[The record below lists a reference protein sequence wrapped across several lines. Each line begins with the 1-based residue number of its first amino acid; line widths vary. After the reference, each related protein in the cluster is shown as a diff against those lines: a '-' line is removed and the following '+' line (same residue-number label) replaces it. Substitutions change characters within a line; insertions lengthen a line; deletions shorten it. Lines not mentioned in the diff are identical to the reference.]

1 MAPSMLDPR
10 PTITRV
16 TGRDMDYVEIQKRT
30 AACIGGLP
38 KREVRLTTR
47 TDYRKTFARMLREP
61 TLDPLSP
68 GIAFDTYQ
76 HRRAAMHWGSRVVLE
91 RVHKVLEAAIS
102 RDDIRAARLAAAILV
117 RLLSRIEPA
126 LQLDPP
132 LQEGASALQS
142 GPSRWKA
149 AAGPHPERGAHSKRH
164 VLGLLP
170 PQWDESVWQK
180 ALEIWTDP
188 SDQQDRNALA
198 VRLLVPV
205 RSEDFVPGERAHGWS
220 EGVAVKLRSPHRLD
234 ITISPAK
241 SHNGKYGTGITVAKI
256 DPTKAGDAASYL
268 AARCGDGAIVISLV
282 AKEASRKKLMRLGQI
297 ALPGCDVTITPNVFR
312 NQAIA
317 DWKATV
323 GAGIA
328 VAAVCGHCTE
338 RTQAKYGYVQHGRR
352 RHGLLGVSSK
362 VTPESGNIARTF
374 ELSKRHSEEPPNE
387 VEIGTRP
394 TSNDTG
400 TNMNLVGQGCP
411 SKAKDPQAKI
421 QSLSQGKRIAVDR
434 GLQQSGSRQSASDI
448 CDRPIVLAESPGVYP
463 LFEMSSGP

>member
-1 MAPSMLDPR
+1 VGCSLAPSMLDPR

-16 TGRDMDYVEIQKRT
+16 TGRDMDYAEIQERT

-38 KREVRLTTR
+38 MREVCLTTE

-68 GIAFDTYQ
+68 GIARDTYQ
-76 HRRAAMHWGSRVVLE
+76 HRRAAMHWGSRFVLE
-91 RVHKVLEAAIS
+91 RIHKMLEVAID
-102 RDDIRAARLAAAILV
+102 RDDVQATRLAAAMLV
-117 RLLSRIEPA
+117 RLLTRIEPA

-132 LQEGASALQS
+132 LEKGGSALQS
-142 GPSRWKA
+142 AASRWKA
-149 AAGPHPERGAHSKRH
+149 AAGPHPERGANSKRH

-188 SDQQDRNALA
+188 SDQQDRDALA

-205 RSEDFVPGERAHGWS
+205 RSEDFAPGDRADGWS
-220 EGVAVKLRSPHRLD
+220 EGVSVKLRSPHRLD

-241 SHNGKYGTGITVAKI
+241 SHNGKYGTGVTVVKI
-256 DPTKAGDAASYL
+256 DPTKAGGAASYL

-297 ALPGCDVTITPNVFR
+297 ALPGSDVTITPNVFR

-328 VAAVCGHCTE
+328 VAAACGHCTE

-362 VTPESGNIARTF
+362 VAPESGNIARAS
-374 ELSKRHSEEPPNE
+374 ELRKCRSDNPVKE
-387 VEIGTRP
+387 VEVGTPP
-394 TSNDTG
+394 TS
-400 TNMNLVGQGCP
+400 TNMNVVGQGRP
-411 SKAKDPQAKI
+411 SNAKRPDPGP
-421 QSLSQGKRIAVDR
+421 SLLSQTKRVAVDR

-448 CDRPIVLAESPGVYP
+448 CGRPIVVPEDVISYP
-463 LFEMSSGP
+463 SFGMASGP

>member
-1 MAPSMLDPR
+1 
-10 PTITRV
+10 
-16 TGRDMDYVEIQKRT
+16 MDYAEIQERT
-30 AACIGGLP
+30 AACIGALP
-38 KREVRLTTR
+38 KREVCLTTE

-68 GIAFDTYQ
+68 GIARDTYQ
-76 HRRAAMHWGSRVVLE
+76 HRRAAMHWGSRFVLE
-91 RVHKVLEAAIS
+91 RIHKMLEVAID
-102 RDDIRAARLAAAILV
+102 RDDVQATRLAAAMLV

-132 LQEGASALQS
+132 LEKGGSALQS
-142 GPSRWKA
+142 AASRWKA
-149 AAGPHPERGAHSKRH
+149 AAGPHPERGANSKRH

-188 SDQQDRNALA
+188 SDQQDRDALA
-198 VRLLVPV
+198 VRSLVPV
-205 RSEDFVPGERAHGWS
+205 RSEDFAPGERADGWS
-220 EGVAVKLRSPHRLD
+220 EGVSVKLRSPHRLD

-241 SHNGKYGTGITVAKI
+241 SHNGKYGTGVTVVKI
-256 DPTKAGDAASYL
+256 DPTKAGAPASYL

-297 ALPGCDVTITPNVFR
+297 ALPGSDVTITPNVFR

-328 VAAVCGHCTE
+328 VAAACGHCTE

-362 VTPESGNIARTF
+362 VTPESGNIARTS
-374 ELSKRHSEEPPNE
+374 ELRKRRSDHPVKE
-387 VEIGTRP
+387 VSTPP
-394 TSNDTG
+394 TSSDTG
-400 TNMNLVGQGCP
+400 TNMNVVGQRHP
-411 SKAKDPQAKI
+411 SDAKSPQAKV
-421 QSLSQGKRIAVDR
+421 QNLSQAKGFAVDR
-434 GLQQSGSRQSASDI
+434 GLQQSGSRQRGSDI
-448 CDRPIVLAESPGVYP
+448 GDHPIVPEDLISYP
-463 LFEMSSGP
+463 SFGMPSGP